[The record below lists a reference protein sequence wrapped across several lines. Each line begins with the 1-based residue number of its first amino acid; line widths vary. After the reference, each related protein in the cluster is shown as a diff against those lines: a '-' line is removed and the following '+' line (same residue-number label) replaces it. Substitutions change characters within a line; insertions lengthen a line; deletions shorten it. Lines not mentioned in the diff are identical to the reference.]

1 MSSQMREARAWVLPL
16 LASLMVIGT
25 AGAEPVRF
33 TKIVLDKTFRSE
45 GVAVGDVNHDGKLD
59 VLAGE
64 VWYEAPDPTRS
75 GATDWQMHELLPPG
89 QYDGATG
96 YSKTFANFACDVNRD
111 GWVDSV
117 ITTMMGEP
125 SLWYENPRNKPGH
138 WRVHTAVRSACNETP
153 LFADLLGNGQP
164 VALWGVQPEGYIAW
178 FGIPAA
184 DVNEAWIWH
193 IIAGPKAPGSER
205 YSHGLGVG
213 DVNGDGR
220 NDVLVT
226 EGWWEAPVDRAQS
239 MWKFHQVDFGPPC
252 ADMVVTDADGDGNND
267 VITSSAHD
275 YGIWW
280 FQQLPGTQGEKFHLQ
295 VIDKSFSQTHAIRL
309 ADINRDG
316 ITDFVTGKR
325 YFAHCGRDPGE
336 FEPALLVWFEI
347 QRPEKGKAAF
357 VRHVIDDDSGIGT
370 QFEVVD
376 MNGDGQMDVAT
387 ANKKGVHLFLQARSV
402 PVRASDET
410 PDGVTTN
417 ALFDGKTF
425 TGWEGN
431 LDFFRIEDGAIVAGR
446 LNKATSRNEFLCTK
460 QAYGDFELRLK
471 VKLLGNPAQANAGI
485 QIRSR
490 RIPNHNEM
498 IGYQADMG
506 QQYWGCLYDES
517 RRNRILAQPSPE
529 QLRLALK
536 PGEWN
541 EYVIRCVGPR
551 IQLWLN
557 EVQTVDYT
565 ESDRAI
571 EQEGLIGVQIHA
583 GPPAEAWYKDI
594 QIKAVASTK

>member
-1 MSSQMREARAWVLPL
+1 MEVLLMSSPGQQRTIGVFPL
-16 LASLMVIGT
+16 LLGVLVIGT
-25 AGAEPVRF
+25 IQAEPVRF
-33 TKIVLDKTFRSE
+33 RKVVLDKTFRSE
-45 GVAVGDVNHDGKLD
+45 GVAVGDVNRDGRLD
-59 VLAGE
+59 ILAGE

-96 YSKTFANFACDVNRD
+96 YSKTFANFTCDVNRD

-125 SLWYENPRNKPGH
+125 SLWYENPRNRPGH
-138 WRVHTAVRSACNETP
+138 WRVHTGTRSACNETP
-153 LFADLLGNGQP
+153 VFADLLGNGRP

-178 FGIPAA
+178 FGVPADA
-184 DVNEAWIWH
+184 NEMWDMH

-213 DVNGDGR
+213 DINGDGR

-226 EGWWEAPVDRAQS
+226 AGWWEAPVDRTQS
-239 MWKFHQVDFGPPC
+239 PWIFHKVDFGPPC
-252 ADMVVTDADGDGNND
+252 ADMVVTDVDGDGNND

-280 FQQLPGTQGEKFHLQ
+280 FQQLPGSHGERFHLQ
-295 VIDKSFSQTHAIRL
+295 VIDKTFSQTHAIRL

-316 ITDFVTGKR
+316 STDFVTGKR
-325 YFAHCGRDPGE
+325 YFAHNGNDPGAR
-336 FEPALLVWFEI
+336 EPALLVWFEI
-347 QRPEKGKAAF
+347 QRPEKGKATF
-357 VRHVIDDDSGIGT
+357 VRHVIDDDSGLGT

-376 MNGDGQMDVAT
+376 MNGDDRMDVVT
-387 ANKKGVHLFLQARSV
+387 ANKKGVHLFLQEGPAATTVASEAAV
-402 PVRASDET
+402 P
-410 PDGVTTN
+410 
-417 ALFDGKTF
+417 LFDGKTF
-425 TGWEGN
+425 AGWEGN
-431 LDFFRIEDGAIVAGR
+431 LDFFRIEDGAIVAGS
-446 LNKATSRNEFLCTK
+446 LKKATPRNEFLCTK
-460 QAYGDFELRLK
+460 HAYGDFELRLK

-529 QLRLALK
+529 QLRQALK
-536 PGEWN
+536 LGEWN
-541 EYVIRCVGPR
+541 DYVIRCVGPR

-557 EVQTVDYT
+557 GAQTVDYT
-565 ESDRAI
+565 EPDAAI
-571 EQEGLIGVQIHA
+571 EQKGLIGVQIHA

-594 QIKAVASTK
+594 TIKTIESTR